1 MNNVI
6 GTVAADGRII
16 LEQTDPPRVLR
27 GDETPPRSSIAY
39 VLMRGAEWEG
49 GAGLLRGTV
58 GEKLADKTRPLTLSI
73 ERVSVVRSS
82 REKGDGL
89 DLQAGDLVELVYVID
104 PQHIGRTVT
113 ETLKALQ
120 LISTVGAAE

>member
-16 LEQTDPPRVLR
+16 LEQTDPPRVLK
-27 GDETPPRSSIAY
+27 GDETPPRSSIGY
-39 VLMRGAEWEG
+39 VLMHGAEWEG

-89 DLQAGDLVELVYVID
+89 DLHAGDLVELVYVTD

-113 ETLKALQ
+113 ETLQSLQ